1 VVLKVRV
8 AQHLLTLLLDDR
20 IRPLSPMTLVML
32 ILSGMTARIVIQ
44 IHYRAACAPV
54 PSLRHP
60 LNGFKAMTHV
70 LWFTSPDNWKNL
82 FDSVPF
88 GHSAVEMAIDKE
100 SKW

>member
-1 VVLKVRV
+1 MVLKVRV

-60 LNGFKAMTHV
+60 LNGFKAMSYG
-70 LWFTSPDNWKNL
+70 SPARITGKIYL
-82 FDSVPF
+82 ILCPLVT
-88 GHSAVEMAIDKE
+88 VQ
-100 SKW
+100 